1 MATGDFAFVTSLE
14 PAQKDMFLN
23 REKYDIVYASILEIL
38 RMHGPMTFTQ
48 LGHRVEERLQDGF
61 DGSVLWYFTIVK
73 LDMEACGEIQ
83 RVVNSK
89 PQLFSLNV
97 NV

>member
-1 MATGDFAFVTSLE
+1 MATSDFAFVTSLE
-14 PAQKDMFLN
+14 QPAQRDVFLS
-23 REKYDIVYASILEIL
+23 REKYDIVYASIIEIL
-38 RMHGPMTFTQ
+38 RIHGPMTFTQ

-83 RVVNSK
+83 RVVHSK
-89 PQLFSLNV
+89 HQLLSLSA
-97 NV
+97 